1 MEGVQVNEY
10 NVLFQ
15 PDNKTVAV
23 VAGTDLLTAARLAD
37 AGLKCGCGG
46 EGTCGKC
53 LVRVVSGRTEEGGPP
68 ARDGLSVACRTRV
81 AGDLVVEIPAA
92 SRLDGQQV
100 LVGATAAGCAAAGRP
115 AFPFEP
121 LVRKVSL
128 SLTPP
133 SLVDATGDAGRLAS
147 AFKRA
152 TGLDASLE
160 LPELRALP
168 AAARTGGWNIDVTY
182 EPKNGAAGIIA
193 VEPAGAAKGL
203 WGLAVDVGTT
213 TVAVYLV
220 DLTTGRIAGRAG
232 SHNRQAAY
240 GDDVITRII
249 HAAEADETA
258 GLVQLQQA
266 VVATINELAVG
277 LAAKSRLTAGDIR
290 AVVVA
295 GNTTMTHLLLAL
307 PPANIRL
314 EPYVPA
320 ASHFPSVRAG
330 ELGLAV
336 HPRAIVHCLPAV
348 ASYVGGDIVAGAV
361 VNGMAEEEPLTL
373 FLDIGTNGEMVLGN
387 RDWLVSC
394 ACSAG
399 PAFEGAGV
407 THGMR
412 ASPGAIAGL
421 AIDKET
427 YEVTYRTVDGLPPQG
442 LCGSGLIDA
451 LAKLRQAGVIDR
463 AGQLQ
468 DLPTPRMR
476 RGQSGREFVLAWAE
490 KAAGSDIV
498 LTEADIKNLLRAKA
512 AVYAGVRSLLKL
524 VELDLS
530 AIERVYIAGGFGS
543 YLNIAD
549 AVNIGLLPDLPAA
562 EYVFLGNASVQ
573 GAHAALTSAAALA
586 AAEEL
591 ADKMTYIELSA
602 GNLFM
607 EEFISALFL
616 PHTDLSLFPSVGD
629 ESKQTLEE
637 TTWQSR

>member
-1 MEGVQVNEY
+1 MNEY
-10 NVLFQ
+10 SVLFQ
-15 PDNKTVAV
+15 PDNKKITVA
-23 VAGTDLLTAARLAD
+23 AGTDLLTAARLAD
-37 AGLKCGCGG
+37 ASLKCGCGG

-53 LVRVVSGRTEEGGPP
+53 LVRVASGCAIADGPP
-68 ARDGLSVACRTRV
+68 GRDGLSVACRTRV

-92 SRLDGQQV
+92 SRLDGQRV
-100 LVGATAAGCAAAGRP
+100 LIDAPANACPAVGSQT
-115 AFPFEP
+115 FPFDP
-121 LVRKVSL
+121 VCKKVTL
-128 SLTPP
+128 ALPPP
-133 SLVDATGDAGRLAS
+133 SLADATGDAGRLAL

-152 TGLDASLE
+152 TGLEASLE

-168 AAARTGGWNIDVTY
+168 AAARAGGWNVDITY
-182 EPKNGAAGIIA
+182 DAADGCARLIAIEPTGAAS
-193 VEPAGAAKGL
+193 GL

-213 TVAVYLV
+213 TVAVYLI
-220 DLTTGRIAGRAG
+220 DLASGCVVGKGG

-249 HAAEADETA
+249 HADEADA
-258 GLVQLQQA
+258 GLAELQQA
-266 VVATINELAVG
+266 VVATINELAAG
-277 LAAKSRLTAGDIR
+277 LAAKARITAGDIR
-290 AVVVA
+290 SVVVA
-295 GNTTMTHLLLAL
+295 ANTTMTHLLLAL
-307 PPANIRL
+307 PPENIRR

-320 ASHFPSVRAG
+320 ASHFPPVRAG

-336 HPRAIVHCLPAV
+336 HPRAVVHCLPAV
-348 ASYVGGDIVAGAV
+348 ASYVGGDIVAGV
-361 VNGMAEEEPLTL
+361 GVSGMVEEEPLTL
-373 FLDIGTNGEMVLGN
+373 FLDIGTNGELVLGN

-399 PAFEGAGV
+399 PAFEGAGI

-421 AIDKET
+421 AIDKDT

-468 DLPTPRMR
+468 DLPTPRLR
-476 RGQSGREFVLAWAE
+476 RGQTGREFVLAWAG
-490 KAAGSDIV
+490 KTVASDIV

-512 AVYAGVRSLLKL
+512 AVYAGVRSLLKM
-524 VELDLS
+524 VELDMQ

-562 EYVFLGNASVQ
+562 EYVFLGNAAVQ
-573 GAHAALTSAAALA
+573 GANAALTSAAAFA

-616 PHTDLSLFPSVGD
+616 PHTDLSLFPSVG
-629 ESKQTLEE
+629 ENPKKTLEE
-637 TTWQSR
+637 STWQSR